1 MDKHEQVA
9 NDQSGEDVT
18 HDQILASYEQGT
30 IDDQTTEQKKKKNIN
45 VTE

>member
-9 NDQSGEDVT
+9 NDQSGEEVS

-30 IDDQTTEQKKKKNIN
+30 IDDQVTEQKKKNIN